1 MEDTQRKSGID
12 TIGDIPWGT
21 HICQFYQTKDDLI
34 DILVPYLK
42 AGLENNEFCMWI
54 TSEPLGVNE
63 AKASLYNAVRD
74 LDDYISKGQ
83 IEILD
88 YREWYTKSGKFNSDE
103 VLHGWIEK
111 EREALEKGFKG
122 LRISGNNSW
131 LGAEDWVAFREYEA
145 VVDSI
150 IGEHRM
156 IAICTYSMNRCAPS
170 EVLDVLNNH
179 ETHLIKRKGVWRTVE
194 TDERKRLKKVL
205 LASEVR
211 FRRLFETAQDGILI
225 LDADTG
231 RITDSNPYIK
241 DILGYTTEELLN
253 KRLWEIGLFKDI
265 AKSKGAFKVLQ
276 REGYIRFEDLQLKT
290 KDGKP
295 VDVEFVSNVYDVD
308 HKKIIQCNI
317 REISERKEA
326 AKVSEQ
332 YKELL
337 EQIVEQRTRELTESN
352 RKLLQELT
360 DRKKVQE
367 KLKDEATRHR
377 ILIDESSDG
386 IVILDEN
393 GKVYEANRC
402 FAKMLGYTP
411 KEVRKLNVWDWEFQ
425 YPPEQVAEM
434 IRTVDETGD
443 HFETKH
449 RRKDGTV
456 FDVEISTNGAV
467 YAGQKLIFCVC
478 RDITERKKAEEKLRQ
493 AAEEW
498 RTTFD
503 SISDLVSIHD
513 KDFKIV
519 RVNKACAD
527 ALNMKPEELIGKT
540 CYQVVHGTNEPVSS
554 CPHMET
560 LKTKKSAKGEFFE
573 PHLGI
578 HLEVATSPIFNDKG
592 EVVAS
597 VHVARDITER
607 KKMQEQLVIT
617 DRLASVG
624 ELAAGIAHELNN
636 PLTGVIGFSQLL
648 LEKEMPEDV
657 KQDIQM
663 IYQEAQRTSQVV
675 KNLLT
680 FARKHAAVKEKV
692 NINEIIKKVLELRA
706 YEQNLENII
715 VDARFAPELP
725 EVMVDYFQ
733 LQQVFLNIIINAEYF
748 MKEAH
753 HGGKL
758 TITTERVDNRVRVS
772 IADDGPGIARE
783 NLGHLFDPFFTTK
796 EVGKGTGLG
805 LSICHGIVA
814 EHGGRIYVESELG
827 KGATFIVELPIGAV
841 ERRKGGAL

>member
-1 MEDTQRKSGID
+1 MENTQRKSGID
-12 TIGDIPWGT
+12 TIGNIPWGT
-21 HICQFYQTKDDLI
+21 HICQFHRTKDDLI
-34 DILVPYLK
+34 DILVPYFK
-42 AGLENNEFCMWI
+42 AGLENNELCMCI

-63 AKASLYNAVRD
+63 AKASLYNAVGD

-88 YREWYTKSGKFNSDE
+88 YREWYTKSGKFNADE

-156 IAICTYSMNRCAPS
+156 IAICTYLIDRCDAPK
-170 EVLDVLNNH
+170 VLDVLNNH
-179 ETHLIKRKGVWRTVE
+179 ETHLVKRKGVWRTVE
-194 TDERKRLKKVL
+194 TDERKRLRKVL

-231 RITDSNPYIK
+231 RIMDSNPYIK
-241 DILGYTTEELLN
+241 DILGYTTEELLS

-265 AKSKGAFKVLQ
+265 TKSKDAFKVLQ
-276 REGYIRFEDLQLKT
+276 REGYVRFEDLQLET

-326 AKVSEQ
+326 EEVSEQ
-332 YKELL
+332 YKGLL
-337 EQIVEQRTRELTESN
+337 EKLVKQRTSELAESN

-360 DRKKVQE
+360 ERKKAE
-367 KLKDEATRHR
+367 EALTDEATRHH

-386 IVILDEN
+386 IVILDEK
-393 GKVYEANRC
+393 GEVYEANRR
-402 FAKMLGYTP
+402 FAEMLGYTL
-411 KEVRKLNVWDWEFQ
+411 EEAQKLSVWDWEADF
-425 YPPEQVAEM
+425 PREQVAEM
-434 IRTVDETGD
+434 IASIGPEGD

-449 RRKDGTV
+449 RRKDGTI
-456 FDVEISTNGAV
+456 FDVGISTNGTF

-478 RDITERKKAEEKLRQ
+478 RDITKRKKAEEKLRQ

-519 RVNKACAD
+519 KVNKAFAD

-560 LKTKKSAKGEFFE
+560 LKTKKSARGEFFE

-592 EVVAS
+592 EVVTS

-607 KKMQEQLVIT
+607 KKMEKQLIVT

-648 LEKEMPEDV
+648 MDKEMPEDIRQNIEV
-657 KQDIQM
+657 V
-663 IYQEAQRTSQVV
+663 YSEAQRASQVV

-680 FARKHAAVKEKV
+680 FARRHAAVKEKV
-692 NINEIIKKVLELRA
+692 NINDVIDKVLELRA
-706 YEQNLENII
+706 YEQNLENIT
-715 VDARFAPELP
+715 VDARFESELP
-725 EVMVDYFQ
+725 EVMADYFQ

-753 HGGKL
+753 NKGTL
-758 TITTERVDNRVRVS
+758 TITTEKVGNKIKAS
-772 IADDGPGIARE
+772 FADDGSGIAKDD
-783 NLGHLFDPFFTTK
+783 LGHLFDPFFTTK
-796 EVGKGTGLG
+796 EVGRGTGLG
-805 LSICHGIVA
+805 LSICHGIIA
-814 EHGGRIYVESELG
+814 EHGGRIYAESELG
-827 KGATFIVELPIGAV
+827 KGATFIVELPIGAA
-841 ERRKGGAL
+841 EDKGGVV